1 MRATWIQTHGP
12 HSNFTGSQPGSSM
25 PLSLHT
31 RTLCGLRVLCAS
43 VVSLRSRAL
52 KPWLALGTLVACS
65 SPGPETVKLPEHQAQ
80 RGDEPPVL
88 VNRVSPV
95 TYPSAL
101 LARGIEGKVV
111 LRLFV
116 DTLGR
121 LSPDSTRLAESSGY
135 PAMDSA
141 ALAAVAEFRFAPAL
155 RNGVPV
161 AAAFLQP
168 VHFRHP
174 QAGGTTP

>member
-1 MRATWIQTHGP
+1 MT
-12 HSNFTGSQPGSSM
+12 SS
-25 PLSLHT
+25 PSAQF
-31 RTLCGLRVLCAS
+31 LCALRVLRAS
-43 VVSLRSRAL
+43 ALRTQA
-52 KPWLALGTLVACS
+52 PGVATLAAIVTLVACS

>member
-1 MRATWIQTHGP
+1 MLSSFRAPALRGP
-12 HSNFTGSQPGSSM
+12 P
-25 PLSLHT
+25 
-31 RTLCGLRVLCAS
+31 RLRVSA
-43 VVSLRSRAL
+43 VNPRRAL
-52 KPWLALGTLVACS
+52 AVVLAAALVACS
-65 SPGPETVKLPEHQAQ
+65 RPDGETVKLPEHQAQ

-95 TYPSAL
+95 SYPPAL

>member
-1 MRATWIQTHGP
+1 MSQQLPVQLLRDLPSLCVSALSARA
-12 HSNFTGSQPGSSM
+12 
-25 PLSLHT
+25 
-31 RTLCGLRVLCAS
+31 
-43 VVSLRSRAL
+43 RAL
-52 KPWLALGTLVACS
+52 PTTIALVATVACS
-65 SPGPETVKLPEHQAQ
+65 RPEADTVKLPENPVQ